1 MMKTAYGLKRIFIP
15 ILSMMLLLTLQ
26 PIAQADTAAPQIEI
40 AGNDLSLNGSGPRKK
55 AFISVYD
62 AALYLLQPSANAAVI
77 IAADEPMAIELNIM
91 SGLLSAKK
99 IIKALNQGFEKSTGG
114 NTAPI
119 AADIKLL
126 ATAFDQGVAKGN
138 RFRFAYV
145 PEQGL
150 VVSKDATD
158 VLTLGDLAFKQAFF
172 GIWLSDNPVQA
183 SLKTKLLGQ

>member
-1 MMKTAYGLKRIFIP
+1 MKTSYGLRRIFLP

-26 PIAQADTAAPQIEI
+26 PAAQADMAASQIEV
-40 AGNDLSLNGSGPRKK
+40 AGNNLSLNGNGARKK

-62 AALYLLQPSANAAVI
+62 AALYLLQPSADAPAIVS
-77 IAADEPMAIELNIM
+77 ADEPMVIELKIL

-114 NTAPI
+114 KTEPI
-119 AADIKLL
+119 AADIKQL
-126 ATAFDQGVAKGN
+126 ATAFDQGVAKGD

-145 PEQGL
+145 PQQGL
-150 VVSKDATD
+150 VVSKGATE

-172 GIWLSDNPVQA
+172 GIWLSDNPVQD